1 MRHLRSWNLSAVD
14 KSKEEHM
21 AMADLKRVLASTEAT
36 EITVTGRKS
45 GRKISFPVW
54 FVLDGETLY
63 LLPVKGSESDW
74 FKNILQ
80 NPTMTIAAR
89 GIEITANVKPIKDP
103 DQVREVVEKFRAKY
117 GVANIQ
123 RYYSKFD
130 VAVEARL
137 H

>member
-1 MRHLRSWNLSAVD
+1 
-14 KSKEEHM
+14 M
-21 AMADLKRVLASTEAT
+21 AMADFKRVLASTE
-36 EITVTGRKS
+36 EIEISVIGRKS

-89 GIEITANVKPIKDP
+89 GMEITANVKPITDP
-103 DQVREVVEKFRAKY
+103 DKVSEVVEKFRAKY
-117 GVANIQ
+117 GAATIQ